1 MIRSDGLVGR
11 LSRFRHPRL
20 VVLVAAGAVVGL
32 VGSILVLVD
41 PATVDNTLGLRL
53 TTLGYLV
60 FLVGASGYLAFAV
73 FERGLD

>member
-1 MIRSDGLVGR
+1 MTRPDGLVGR

-20 VVLVAAGAVVGL
+20 VVLVAVGAVVGL

-41 PATVDNTLGLRL
+41 PATGDETLGLRL
-53 TTLGYLV
+53 AILGYLA
-60 FLVGASGYLAFAV
+60 FLLGASGYLAFAV

>member
-1 MIRSDGLVGR
+1 MTRSDGLVGR

-53 TTLGYLV
+53 ATLGYLA